1 MFSYLLL
8 TILICLLQALFYFKY
23 VLVRIVDNKVL
34 VESSKVFIANFPRT
48 LESFRKT
55 LEVDKNSSKRFIVF
69 SKCNCTYDLDYCIES
84 FGDVKSSKK
93 CSFVR

>member
-8 TILICLLQALFYFKY
+8 TILICLLQELFYFKY

-69 SKCNCTYDLDYCIES
+69 SKCNSTYDLDYCIES